1 MATLHIRSFPENLY
15 QQLNRLAEKE
25 RRSLSQEVVVLL
37 ERVMETPAVAQ
48 AGVLSTLDR
57 LRFRPGK
64 KKIPSTLEIL
74 REERDA

>member
-15 QQLNRLAEKE
+15 QQLSRLADKE

-37 ERVMETPAVAQ
+37 EQVMESPASAQ
-48 AGVLSTLDR
+48 AEVLSALDR

-64 KKIPSTLEIL
+64 KKIPSTLEVL

>member
-15 QQLNRLAEKE
+15 HRLNRLADKE

-37 ERVMETPAVAQ
+37 ERVMERPASAQ
-48 AGVLSTLDR
+48 AGVLSALDR
-57 LRFRPGK
+57 LRFRPGNK
-64 KKIPSTLEIL
+64 KTPSTLELL